1 MIRDSMIDLSANIDI
16 RVSARFLADQSE
28 PDNERYAFAYT
39 IAITNMGEESVR
51 LLSRYWLITD
61 GDNEQKEVHGEGV
74 VGKQPFI
81 PAGETFEYT
90 SGAMLNTAVGSME
103 GSYQM
108 VTDSGAYFDAPIPRF
123 SLVNP
128 RALH

>member
-1 MIRDSMIDLSANIDI
+1 MSDNSNTIDI
-16 RVSARFLADQSE
+16 QVIVRFLSEQSE
-28 PDNERYAFAYT
+28 PENGRYAFAYT
-39 IAITNMGEESVR
+39 ISITNAGPESVR

-61 GDNEQKEVHGEGV
+61 GNNEQKEVHGEGV
-74 VGKQPFI
+74 VGEQPYI
-81 PAGETFEYT
+81 PTGESFEYT
-90 SGAMLNTAVGSME
+90 SGAMLNTAVGTME

-108 VTDSGAYFDAPIPRF
+108 VTESGSYFDARIPRF